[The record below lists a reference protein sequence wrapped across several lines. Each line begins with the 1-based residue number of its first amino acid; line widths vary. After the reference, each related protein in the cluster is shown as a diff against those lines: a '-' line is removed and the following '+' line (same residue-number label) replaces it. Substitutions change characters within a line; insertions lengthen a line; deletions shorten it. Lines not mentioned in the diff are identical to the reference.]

1 MTIKL
6 KTVMGV
12 LAAGGLVAGLASCD
26 NKRGSDASGTKPRGG
41 TSSESGAGS
50 SSGTGTG
57 GTGTGGTGTGTG
69 TGSGT
74 GGTGGQ

>member
-12 LAAGGLVAGLASCD
+12 LVAGGLVAGLASCD
-26 NKRGSDASGTKPRGG
+26 NRRGSDASGTGGMGG
-41 TSSESGAGS
+41 TS
-50 SSGTGTG
+50 GTG
-57 GTGTGGTGTGTG
+57 GGTVEPNGGTG
-69 TGSGT
+69 GT